1 MCVFN
6 MLHYIT
12 RDQYVYQ
19 QDGEKSRFKACPM
32 YKICFGCVPSSDSDN
47 RPFFAL
53 RSCHQ
58 RLQTDAGEFFSPDY
72 LCSNPPL
79 WCNWTIQVAAGKR
92 VHLHLEDLTPGD
104 SCQFKRDQLHVE
116 DPAAEEGG
124 GHKVLQRCWREATF
138 TSSSNSMEV
147 VLLIGSRPGA
157 PYRGFHG
164 RYQAFGP
171 VAVYNPQEALPNSRQ
186 ESDLSAG
193 SEEFLWLGPDDG
205 DDEEEDKG
213 GGSEEHL
220 ELEFTTPSILDDYI
234 QPSPLL
240 AEQNLNNEVSEKK
253 RLTNY
258 RSTN

>member
-1 MCVFN
+1 MLSLFN
-6 MLHYIT
+6 DSKPY
-12 RDQYVYQ
+12 
-19 QDGEKSRFKACPM
+19 
-32 YKICFGCVPSSDSDN
+32 FGCIPSSDSDN

-58 RLQTDAGEFFSPDY
+58 QLQADAGEFFSPDY

-92 VHLHLEDLTPGD
+92 IHLHLEDLNPGD

-116 DPAAEEGG
+116 DPAVEEVG
-124 GHKVLQRCWREATF
+124 GHKVLQKCWREATF

-171 VAVYNPQEALPNSRQ
+171 LVVYNPQEPLPNSRQ
-186 ESDLSAG
+186 ESNLSAG
-193 SEEFLWLGPDDG
+193 PEDYIWLDPYKEDK
-205 DDEEEDKG
+205 EEDEG
-213 GGSEEHL
+213 GGAQL
-220 ELEFTTPSILDDYI
+220 EVEFTTPSILDNYI
-234 QPSPLL
+234 QSSALL
-240 AEQNLNNEVSEKK
+240 AERDFNNEASGKK
-253 RLTNY
+253 KSQKLNY
-258 RSTN
+258 C

>member
-1 MCVFN
+1 M
-6 MLHYIT
+6 IT
-12 RDQYVYQ
+12 PP
-19 QDGEKSRFKACPM
+19 C
-32 YKICFGCVPSSDSDN
+32 CVPSSDSDN

-58 RLQTDAGEFFSPDY
+58 RLQADAGEFFSPDY

-104 SCQFKRDQLHVE
+104 GCQFKRDQLHVD
-116 DPAAEEGG
+116 DPAAEGGG

-164 RYQAFGP
+164 RYQSFGP
-171 VAVYNPQEALPNSRQ
+171 LVLYNPQEALPNGRQ
-186 ESDLSAG
+186 K
-193 SEEFLWLGPDDG
+193 SELPAAPEDFIWS
-205 DDEEEDKG
+205 DDEEDEG
-213 GGSEEHL
+213 GGEHL
-220 ELEFTTPSILDDYI
+220 ELEVTTPSILDDDI
-234 QPSPLL
+234 PPSVPQ
-240 AEQNLNNEVSEKK
+240 AEQDFNNEASAKK
-253 RLTNY
+253 T
-258 RSTN
+258 STTKCSVEELQH

>member
-1 MCVFN
+1 
-6 MLHYIT
+6 MLT
-12 RDQYVYQ
+12 MLNKR
-19 QDGEKSRFKACPM
+19 KP
-32 YKICFGCVPSSDSDN
+32 CFACVPSSDSDN

-58 RLQTDAGEFFSPDY
+58 RLQADAGEFFSPDY

-157 PYRGFHG
+157 PYRGIHG

-171 VAVYNPQEALPNSRQ
+171 LVVYNPQEERPNSRQ

-193 SEEFLWLGPDDG
+193 PEDFIWLDPDKEKE
-205 DDEEEDKG
+205 DDEG
-213 GGSEEHL
+213 GGGGDEHL
-220 ELEFTTPSILDDYI
+220 ELEFTTPSILDYI
-234 QPSPLL
+234 QPSVLL
-240 AEQNLNNEVSEKK
+240 AEQDLDNEVSANE
-253 RLTNY
+253 T
-258 RSTN
+258 TATEPPIDW

>member
-1 MCVFN
+1 MLTMLPVFN
-6 MLHYIT
+6 Y
-12 RDQYVYQ
+12 R
-19 QDGEKSRFKACPM
+19 KP
-32 YKICFGCVPSSDSDN
+32 CFGCVPSSDSDN

-58 RLQTDAGEFFSPDY
+58 RLQADAGEFFSPDY

-104 SCQFKRDQLHVE
+104 SCQFRRDQLHVE
-116 DPAAEEGG
+116 DPAAEGGG

-138 TSSSNSMEV
+138 TSSSNSLEV

-171 VAVYNPQEALPNSRQ
+171 LVVYNPQEALPNSSQ

-193 SEEFLWLGPDDG
+193 PEDLIWLDPDEED
-205 DDEEEDKG
+205 DDEG
-213 GGSEEHL
+213 GGGGGDEHL
-220 ELEFTTPSILDDYI
+220 ELELTTPLILDDYI
-234 QPSPLL
+234 QPSVLL
-240 AEQNLNNEVSEKK
+240 AKQDFNNEASEKK
-253 RLTNY
+253 TTTTEPPIATMIGHCITSV
-258 RSTN
+258 STLFAYLIFT